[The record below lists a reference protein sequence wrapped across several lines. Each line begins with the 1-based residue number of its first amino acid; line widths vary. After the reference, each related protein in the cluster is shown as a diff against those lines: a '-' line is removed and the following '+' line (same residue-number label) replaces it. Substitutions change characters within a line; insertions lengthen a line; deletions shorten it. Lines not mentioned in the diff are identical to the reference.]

1 MLVGF
6 LGAGHIARALAEG
19 WRRPELP
26 AADHPG
32 LLVFDPAGERVASFA
47 DSFDALVCGSIAEL
61 VAGSELVILAMRPP
75 DVPAALREVAPALG
89 GRPVVSL
96 AAFVPLGELRTGL
109 PADAHVSRVM
119 PNVAAAVGRGVFLF
133 VPGSVAEAEARAT
146 RRLFGLSGI
155 VVDVAEE
162 QFDEATAI
170 SGCGPGFAALFVA
183 ALVEAGVQAGLAPDL
198 AVDLAAGAVAGS
210 GELIARDRDP
220 DALLKAIATPGGM
233 TAAGLDVLEDRGL
246 RAIVAAAVA
255 ASIEKVKKGR

>member
-19 WRRPELP
+19 WRRPGLA

-32 LLVFDPAGERVASFA
+32 LLVFDPDGERAASFG
-47 DSFDALVCGSIAEL
+47 DSFDALACGSVAEL
-61 VAGSELVILAMRPP
+61 VAGSGLVILAMRPA
-75 DVPAALREVAPALG
+75 DVPAALREGAPVLG
-89 GRPVVSL
+89 RRPVVSL
-96 AAFVPLGELRTGL
+96 AAFVPLSELRAAL

-133 VPGSVAEAEARAT
+133 VPGSLADAEATAVRG
-146 RRLFGLSGI
+146 LFGLSGI
-155 VVDVAEE
+155 VVDVPEE

-170 SGCGPGFAALFVA
+170 SGCGPGFTAVFVE

-198 AVDLAAGAVAGS
+198 AADLAAAAVAGS
-210 GELIARDRDP
+210 AELIARDGDP
-220 DALLKAIATPGGM
+220 AGLRAAIATPGGM
-233 TAAGLDVLEDRGL
+233 TAAGIDVLEDRGL
-246 RAIVAAAVA
+246 RVIVAAAVA